1 MENRNSSIESK
12 IATNMANIVGSQS
25 WQIAILQD
33 ENEKLKQI
41 NAKLQAT
48 VDNLRKEA
56 KKR

>member
-1 MENRNSSIESK
+1 
-12 IATNMANIVGSQS
+12 MANIIGSQS

-41 NAKLQAT
+41 NAKLQTT

>member
-1 MENRNSSIESK
+1 MENRNSNIESK
-12 IATNMANIVGSQS
+12 IATNMANIIGSQS

-41 NAKLQAT
+41 NAKLQTT

>member
-1 MENRNSSIESK
+1 MENRNSNIESK
-12 IATNMANIVGSQS
+12 IATNMANIIGSQS

-33 ENEKLKQI
+33 ENEKLKQL

-56 KKR
+56 KKE